1 MSIFTRLTL
10 FIALAVIA
18 IATFI
23 VFTANQISEQDKL
36 TLDYRELA
44 RKENAINRIQANILK
59 QRIASLDY
67 RKTSDKKALDKI
79 THMTDI
85 DLVITDVIMPN
96 VDGIEVLNAMKKE
109 YPNIPVIVISG
120 GGRVSA
126 DMYLKSAKVL
136 GARAIM
142 QKPIDNDLLLKTID
156 EVLAESQA

>member
-1 MSIFTRLTL
+1 M
-10 FIALAVIA
+10 
-18 IATFI
+18 
-23 VFTANQISEQDKL
+23 
-36 TLDYRELA
+36 
-44 RKENAINRIQANILK
+44 ANILLLDDDTNVNVALSATVK
-59 QRIASLDY
+59 SGGHQVVSLFDGS
-67 RKTSDKKALDKI
+67 KLL

-142 QKPIDNDLLLKTID
+142 QKPIDNDLLLQTID